1 MGVSSGR
8 QKNKPIYSKEIGG
21 ASSALTSAY
30 NAAAPKIQNVTDQV
44 TGLLPGMI
52 EKYKAGDPAVNAAR
66 GYVTST
72 LEGPGT
78 NPNLDAWIAQEQ
90 NSAENQL
97 GARLAKMGL
106 SPAGSTYQGVAG
118 REVAKVGLGARMT
131 DWDNAQARRAAAA
144 GLAPGL
150 AAADTIQIAPIL
162 AAAGQADAPV
172 RAAAGYSSGIGGLL
186 GQYQDVKTKNPW
198 GQALLSGLSN
208 AAAAYASGGAA

>member
-1 MGVSSGR
+1 MGVSSG
-8 QKNKPIYSKEIGG
+8 KSTTKPIYNKQIEG
-21 ASSALTSAY
+21 AAGSLSSAY
-30 NAAAPKIQNVTDQV
+30 NSTMPKIQQVTDQV

-131 DWDNAQARRAAAA
+131 DWENAQARRANAA
-144 GLAPGL
+144 GMAPGI

-162 AAAGQADAPV
+162 GLADTADNPLQAAV
-172 RAAAGYSSGIGGLL
+172 GYSSGMGGLL
-186 GQYQDVKTKNPW
+186 GQYTQTKTKNPW

-208 AAAAYASGGAA
+208 VAAAYAGGG